1 MKKRIRI
8 SLRLFLKVSE
18 KGHRGDNK
26 IDLMDLSDIITWP
39 LPTYSIHMP
48 STLACKVTT
57 FGSQSR
63 IRQVPHVGEQVTVVI
78 KSSLSLP

>member
-8 SLRLFLKVSE
+8 SLKLFLKVSE
-18 KGHRGDNK
+18 KGHCGDNK
-26 IDLMDLSDIITWP
+26 IDLMDLSRHYYLILTYLFNI
-39 LPTYSIHMP
+39 LP
-48 STLACKVTT
+48 TLACKVTT